1 MTLMG
6 FIDIHC
12 HILPGL
18 DDGPESVEES
28 LDMVRMAASDG
39 TSHMF
44 CTPHVYPDVYD
55 NNADSI
61 KRARDELKNKAP
73 NGVKLFFGGD
83 VRITPDLVER
93 LARQEVPT
101 LNDSPYLLLE
111 FPSQMIPHY
120 TSRLIFNLRQNGLLP
135 IVSHPERCI
144 YFAKDF
150 TGLKVLRDLGC
161 MFQLTAMS
169 LTKDV
174 PKEVRKVTYAMI
186 ENGFADFIASDAH
199 STGHRAPVLSMAYH
213 EVQRRFGK
221 DLAEKL
227 FFKNPQKI
235 LDSVTE

>member
-1 MTLMG
+1 MG

-12 HILPGL
+12 HILPGI
-18 DDGPESVEES
+18 DDGPESIEES
-28 LDMVRMAASDG
+28 LEMVKMAVNNG
-39 TSHMF
+39 TSHIF

-61 KRARDELKNKAP
+61 KRARDQLKNKVS

-83 VRITPDLVER
+83 VRIMPDMMER

-101 LNDSPYLLLE
+101 LNGSPYLLVE

-120 TSRLIFNLRQNGLLP
+120 TSRLIFNLRQNGLIP
-135 IVSHPERCI
+135 IVTHPERCV

-169 LTKDV
+169 LLKDV
-174 PKEVRKVTYAMI
+174 AKEVRKNTIAMI
-186 ENGFADFIASDAH
+186 ENGFADFIASDGH
-199 STGHRAPVLSMAYH
+199 STGHRAPVLSRAYD
-213 EVQRRFGK
+213 EVQHRFGK
-221 DLAEKL
+221 DLADKI
-227 FFKNPQKI
+227 FFKNPQKV
-235 LDSVTE
+235 LDAVTE

>member
-1 MTLMG
+1 
-6 FIDIHC
+6 
-12 HILPGL
+12 
-18 DDGPESVEES
+18 
-28 LDMVRMAASDG
+28 MVKMAVNNG
-39 TSHMF
+39 TSHIF

-61 KRARDELKNKAP
+61 KRARDQLKNKVS

-83 VRITPDLVER
+83 VRIMPDLVER

-101 LNDSPYLLLE
+101 LNGSPYLLVE

-120 TSRLIFNLRQNGLLP
+120 TSRLIFNLRQNGLIP
-135 IVSHPERCI
+135 IVTHPERCV

-169 LTKDV
+169 LLKDV
-174 PKEVRKVTYAMI
+174 AKEVRKNTLAMI
-186 ENGFADFIASDAH
+186 ENGFADFIASDGH
-199 STGHRAPVLSMAYH
+199 STGHRAPVLSRAYD
-213 EVQRRFGK
+213 EVQHRFGK
-221 DLAEKL
+221 DLADKI

-235 LDSVTE
+235 LDAVTE